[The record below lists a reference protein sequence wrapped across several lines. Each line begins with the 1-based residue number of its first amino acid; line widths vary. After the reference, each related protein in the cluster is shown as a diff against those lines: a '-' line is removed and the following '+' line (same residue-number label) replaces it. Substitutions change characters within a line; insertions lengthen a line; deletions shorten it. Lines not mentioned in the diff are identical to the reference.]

1 MLIFLRKIEIEI
13 MQVSTKAE
21 IVSSEVK
28 MVPGNSLKKKQLA
41 LVKQDF
47 SLN

>member
-28 MVPGNSLKKKQLA
+28 MVPGNSLKKKLA
-41 LVKQDF
+41 LVKQVL
-47 SLN
+47 SVN